1 MTRRRRRSIGTTDDA
16 CALCGTG
23 PMPLL
28 ESSNVRRGLA
38 WLRPGWDPR
47 VHRYAECPGCGARH
61 ELADAPGHS
70 ELRRPFG

>member
-1 MTRRRRRSIGTTDDA
+1 
-16 CALCGTG
+16 
-23 PMPLL
+23 MPLL